1 MIRYKVE
8 TTVDITEANP
18 DRKDASS
25 LRHAQQSNFNA
36 LVQGIEL
43 RALCTWDE
51 QPTMVE
57 YKDIDTKWYW
67 TFYVE
72 REDVFLKDDDPVGL
86 LKDDLDSIPI
96 ISNLNNNVTF
106 DKRCF
111 ITRVEHTNVWL
122 KPAD

>member
-1 MIRYKVE
+1 
-8 TTVDITEANP
+8 
-18 DRKDASS
+18 
-25 LRHAQQSNFNA
+25 
-36 LVQGIEL
+36 
-43 RALCTWDE
+43 
-51 QPTMVE
+51 MVE

-111 ITRVEHTNVWL
+111 ITRGEHTNVWL